1 MNEFLTTFKIPPFP
15 DYLKP
20 HMSQEDYSFMYYW
33 EWLEDEYFSE
43 SDDNCEPPSDLLEPA
58 KFQKYCDLKH
68 LKATVWCKFVL
79 GNYATRPMEVYLKPH
94 MSEEDY
100 RFFRY
105 MEWLDET
112 YALKRVLD
120 VTTLL
125 PVDLTDPIKAKKY
138 ETLGVLINKA
148 TAEYIFSLPLST
160 I

>member
-1 MNEFLTTFKIPPFP
+1 
-15 DYLKP
+15 
-20 HMSQEDYSFMYYW
+20 
-33 EWLEDEYFSE
+33 
-43 SDDNCEPPSDLLEPA
+43 
-58 KFQKYCDLKH
+58 
-68 LKATVWCKFVL
+68 
-79 GNYATRPMEVYLKPH
+79 MEVYLKPH